1 MAHDINYFIS
11 DPRQWRHSIEMCI
24 SENNEPEINTK
35 QYQLIIITIFIR
47 QHRSTTQMWPIVT
60 DRVAL
65 FISQSVTVVILQNG

>member
-1 MAHDINYFIS
+1 
-11 DPRQWRHSIEMCI
+11 MCI